1 MPPCSDSATQLRY
14 KSVRITCDG
23 RREDLFNSQNGEN
36 FDNFDIMSQ
45 QCQVNYTAAGVR
57 AQGTTGMSV
66 TSGDG
71 AWPYA
76 DLFRADGLLY
86 IASN

>member
-1 MPPCSDSATQLRY
+1 
-14 KSVRITCDG
+14 
-23 RREDLFNSQNGEN
+23 
-36 FDNFDIMSQ
+36 MSQ

-86 IASN
+86 IESNLWDVMYPQSSNHKIAGVDDEFSRWGGKVRVRI